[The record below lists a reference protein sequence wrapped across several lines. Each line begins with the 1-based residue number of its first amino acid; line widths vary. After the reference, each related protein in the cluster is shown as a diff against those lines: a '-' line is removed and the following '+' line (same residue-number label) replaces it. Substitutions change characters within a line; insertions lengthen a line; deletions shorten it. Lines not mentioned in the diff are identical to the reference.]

1 MPASRCAAVFEF
13 VESGVAVCEGAG
25 PVMACL
31 NLTGVTEIDIDVTV
45 DITPISADGETLH
58 AHNPHVYC
66 FTVYSYV
73 HYIGSS

>member
-31 NLTGVTEIDIDVTV
+31 NLTGVTEVDIDVTV
-45 DITPISADGETLH
+45 DITPISADGER
-58 AHNPHVYC
+58 P
-66 FTVYSYV
+66 
-73 HYIGSS
+73 